1 MKSVTKK
8 IKKFYYILIPFV
20 VVALCVPLSF
30 TALDNKLNDLFIRFL
45 PDPKEN
51 DNVVLLEIDD
61 PLINN
66 IGTWPLTRNV
76 YADMLNTMK
85 WFEPEA
91 FISDLSFVD
100 KSPFHVDQSYIEDD
114 LPRYVDTEFDN
125 LYETSVEVMGGLV
138 SEDISEDDAN
148 ELARALIDASE
159 SSRNN
164 IQVSIAT
171 ASKDYDT
178 ELSEALRFFGDSYLT
193 LWMDADIDM
202 NDVDRD
208 FLMNN
213 LAMENVVSDGDT
225 LTPDVDTVRPA
236 LDVLMYA
243 AGEAGFVNA
252 EPDSD
257 GYRRRLYLLKKY
269 QGKYFAQ
276 LIFQPVLKHF
286 GNPQVIISNK
296 KIVLKDAEV
305 SPGVKKDVVIP
316 RCEDGSVLIRFPKK
330 TYLEYDSRLSGWSV
344 YRLSLLEKNL
354 VQNLRIMKERSYF
367 GFESDGEPVIIWD
380 EDVDGT
386 NPVDAYNAV
395 EYIRDELSSGEE
407 TEYTFEDFKTYHDE
421 FYASVEK
428 WLTGDYEKKLLEYAD
443 GDSDVMSDVMTVF
456 RLTTEIFQDIKKQS
470 EKLEKRLRGSLCIVG
485 TNATSTTDY
494 GVIAYD
500 GNYANVGSHASM
512 ANQLLSMDFIDDS
525 PWFYGIFIALAA
537 NLIYVLIC
545 FKVKTPIRKMIVG
558 VLMVFIVTAL
568 LLAVFLATRK
578 YFCGIVP
585 MISMIITFVT
595 ITVISLISTS
605 KEKKFIQEKFGA
617 YVAPEIVSQ
626 LVKHPESATVGGDSK
641 NITALFSDVKTF
653 SGFTETVNN
662 VAIKNAVE
670 HNEEV
675 KAGKFPGEKPLT
687 DEEVGM
693 KGSASGAEHLVAYLN
708 DYLGALSDAIMKEHG
723 TIDKYVGDEIVSF
736 FGAPIDDEDNAW
748 NACVAGIRMLQAEAR
763 YNQEHLE
770 ELPINPKTGK
780 PFLLNS
786 RVGINSGDMVVGN
799 MGTTRKMNYTVM
811 GNNVNLASR
820 LEGTNKAYNS
830 WIMCSDSTWK
840 AANARPHNDELIARR
855 FDCVQVVNV
864 VQPVQI
870 HNILGLRS
878 ELPAKQIEAAEIFNR
893 GIELYL
899 KGMDTPDQ
907 PKDPED
913 LKKAY
918 RLFKQ
923 ALECYPDDKSSEV
936 FMQRCMFFVQNG
948 MPKVWDGVYTMTSK

>member
-1 MKSVTKK
+1 M
-8 IKKFYYILIPFV
+8 
-20 VVALCVPLSF
+20 VAICVPLSF
-30 TALDNKLNDLFIRFL
+30 TSLDNKLNDLFIRFL
-45 PDPKEN
+45 PPAVEN
-51 DNVVLLEIDD
+51 ENVVLVEVDDALID
-61 PLINN
+61 N
-66 IGTWPLTRNV
+66 IGTWPLTRDV
-76 YADMLNTMK
+76 YADMLNVMRR
-85 WFEPEA
+85 FEPES
-91 FISDLSFVD
+91 FVSDLSFVD
-100 KSPFHVDQSYIEDD
+100 KSPFHVDQDYFEND
-114 LPRYVDTEFDN
+114 LPRYVDTDFDN
-125 LYETSVEVMGGLV
+125 LDETAYYVMDGLASGGLSDEEATELV
-138 SEDISEDDAN
+138 SAYSETTEVA
-148 ELARALIDASE
+148 
-159 SSRNN
+159 RNN
-164 IQVSIAT
+164 IKTSVSN
-171 ASKDYDT
+171 ASKDYDVD
-178 ELSEALRFFGDSYLT
+178 LANALRFFGDAYLT
-193 LWMDADIDM
+193 LWMDVDIDM
-202 NDVDRD
+202 KTVDRD

-213 LAMENVVSDGDT
+213 LALENVVSNGDT
-225 LTPDVDTVRPA
+225 LTPEVDTVKPA
-236 LDVLMYA
+236 LETLMYA

-252 EPDSD
+252 DPDAD

-269 QGKYFAQ
+269 QGKYFPQ
-276 LIFQPVLKHF
+276 LVFQPILQHY
-286 GNPQVIISNK
+286 GYPQVVISNRT
-296 KIVLKDAEV
+296 IVLKDAQI
-305 SPGVKKDVVIP
+305 SPTEKKDIVIP
-316 RCEDGSVLIRFPKK
+316 RCEDGTVLIRFPPKK
-330 TYLEYDSRLSGWSV
+330 YLDYESRLSGWSI

-354 VQNLRIMKERSYF
+354 VKNINAMNENGYF
-367 GFESDGEPVIIWD
+367 DMVWDKDENPSDLYS
-380 EDVDGT
+380 
-386 NPVDAYNAV
+386 ALL
-395 EYIRDELSSGEE
+395 YIRDELSSGEE
-407 TEYTFEDFKTYHDE
+407 TDFTYADYKEYLDR
-421 FYASVEK
+421 FYEETENF
-428 WLTGDYEKKLLEYAD
+428 LEGDYERSLLEIAD
-443 GDSDVMSDVMTVF
+443 GDSDLTRNIMDFF
-456 RLTTEIFQDIKKQS
+456 RNSSEILAEIKKAN
-470 EKLEKRLRGSLCIVG
+470 EKLQKRLHGSLCIIG

-494 GVIAYD
+494 GVTAYD
-500 GNYANVGSHASM
+500 GNYANVGSHSSM
-512 ANQLLSMDFIDDS
+512 ANQILSQDFIDDS
-525 PWFYGIFIALAA
+525 PWYIGVVIAMVAGLA
-537 NLIYVLIC
+537 YVLIC
-545 FKVKTPIRKMIVG
+545 FKVKTPTRKMIVG
-558 VLMVFIVTAL
+558 VLMVFLIAGL

-578 YFCGIVP
+578 YFYGVVPIV
-585 MISMIITFVT
+585 SMIITFII
-595 ITVISLISTS
+595 ITVISLVSTS

-617 YVAPEIVSQ
+617 YVAPEIVTQ

-662 VAIKNAVE
+662 VAIKNAIQ
-670 HNEEV
+670 HNEDV
-675 KAGKFPGEKPLT
+675 KAGKFPGEEPLS

-748 NACVAGIRMLQAEAR
+748 NACVAGIRMLQAEAQ
-763 YNQEHLE
+763 YNREHLE

-899 KGMDTPDQ
+899 KGMDTPEQ
-907 PKDPED
+907 PKDPDD

-918 RLFKQ
+918 SLFKQ

>member
-1 MKSVTKK
+1 MKSVSKK
-8 IKKFYYILIPFV
+8 IKKIYYILIPIV
-20 VVALCVPLSF
+20 VVAICVPLSF
-30 TALDNKLNDLFIRFL
+30 TSLDNKLNDLFIRFL
-45 PDPKEN
+45 PPAVEN
-51 DNVVLLEIDD
+51 ENVVLVEVDDALID
-61 PLINN
+61 N
-66 IGTWPLTRNV
+66 IGTWPLTRDV
-76 YADMLNTMK
+76 YADMLNVMRR
-85 WFEPEA
+85 FEPES
-91 FISDLSFVD
+91 FVSDLSFVD
-100 KSPFHVDQSYIEDD
+100 KSPFHVDQDYFEND
-114 LPRYVDTEFDN
+114 LPRYVDTDFDN
-125 LYETSVEVMGGLV
+125 LDETAYYVMDGLASGGLSDEEATELV
-138 SEDISEDDAN
+138 SAYSETTEVA
-148 ELARALIDASE
+148 
-159 SSRNN
+159 RNN
-164 IQVSIAT
+164 IKTSVSN
-171 ASKDYDT
+171 ASKDYDVD
-178 ELSEALRFFGDSYLT
+178 LANALRFFGDAYLT
-193 LWMDADIDM
+193 LWMDVDIDM
-202 NDVDRD
+202 KTVDRD

-213 LAMENVVSDGDT
+213 LALENVVSNGDT
-225 LTPDVDTVRPA
+225 LTPEVDTVKPA
-236 LDVLMYA
+236 LETLMYA

-252 EPDSD
+252 DPDAD

-269 QGKYFAQ
+269 QGKYFPQ
-276 LIFQPVLKHF
+276 LVFQPILQHY
-286 GNPQVIISNK
+286 GYPQVVISNRT
-296 KIVLKDAEV
+296 IVLKDAQI
-305 SPGVKKDVVIP
+305 SPTEKKDIVIP
-316 RCEDGSVLIRFPKK
+316 RCEDGTVLIRFPPKK
-330 TYLEYDSRLSGWSV
+330 YLDYESRLSGWSI

-354 VQNLRIMKERSYF
+354 VKNINAMNENGYF
-367 GFESDGEPVIIWD
+367 DMVWDKDENPSDLYS
-380 EDVDGT
+380 
-386 NPVDAYNAV
+386 ALL
-395 EYIRDELSSGEE
+395 YIRDELSSGEE
-407 TEYTFEDFKTYHDE
+407 TDFTYADYKEYLDR
-421 FYASVEK
+421 FYEETENF
-428 WLTGDYEKKLLEYAD
+428 LEGDYERSLLEIAD
-443 GDSDVMSDVMTVF
+443 GDSDLTRNIMDFF
-456 RLTTEIFQDIKKQS
+456 RNSSEILAEIKKAN
-470 EKLEKRLRGSLCIVG
+470 EKLQKRLHGSLCIIG

-494 GVIAYD
+494 GVTAYD
-500 GNYANVGSHASM
+500 GNYANVGSHSSM
-512 ANQLLSMDFIDDS
+512 ANQILSQDFIDDS
-525 PWFYGIFIALAA
+525 PWYIGVVIAMVAGLA
-537 NLIYVLIC
+537 YVLIC
-545 FKVKTPIRKMIVG
+545 FKVKTPTRKMIVG
-558 VLMVFIVTAL
+558 VLMVFLIAGL

-578 YFCGIVP
+578 YFYGVVPIV
-585 MISMIITFVT
+585 SMIITFII
-595 ITVISLISTS
+595 ITVISLVSTS

-617 YVAPEIVSQ
+617 YVAPEIVTQ

-662 VAIKNAVE
+662 VAIKNAIQ
-670 HNEEV
+670 HNEDV
-675 KAGKFPGEKPLT
+675 KAGKFPGEEPLS

-748 NACVAGIRMLQAEAR
+748 NACVAGIRMLQAEAQ
-763 YNQEHLE
+763 YNREHLE

-899 KGMDTPDQ
+899 KGMDTPEQ
-907 PKDPED
+907 PKDPDD

-918 RLFKQ
+918 SLFKQ

>member
-1 MKSVTKK
+1 MKSISKK
-8 IKKFYYILIPFV
+8 IKKIYYILIPII
-20 VVALCVPLSF
+20 VVAVCTPLSF
-30 TALDNKLNDLFIRFL
+30 TSLDNKLNDLFIKFL
-45 PDPKEN
+45 PPATEN
-51 DNVVLLEIDD
+51 KNVVLVEVDD
-61 PLINN
+61 PLIDN
-66 IGTWPLTRNV
+66 IGTWPLTRDV

-85 WFEPEA
+85 YFEPHS

-100 KSPFHVDQSYIEDD
+100 KSPFHVDQDYLEND
-114 LPRYVDTEFDN
+114 LPRYVDTDFDN
-125 LYETSVEVMGGLV
+125 LDESAYEVMGGLATEGIT
-138 SEDISEDDAN
+138 EDEAN
-148 ELARALIDASE
+148 ELAGVYVEAS
-159 SSRNN
+159 STARNN
-164 IQVSIAT
+164 IKTSISN
-171 ASKDYDT
+171 ASKDYDV
-178 ELSEALRFFGDSYLT
+178 ELCKALRFFKDTYLT

-202 NDVDRD
+202 NTVDND

-213 LAMENVVSDGDT
+213 LALENVVSKGDT
-225 LTPDVDTVRPA
+225 LTPDVDTIKPA
-236 LDVLMYA
+236 LESLMYA

-252 EPDSD
+252 DPDED

-269 QGKYFAQ
+269 HGKYFAQ
-276 LIFQPVLKHF
+276 LVFQPILKYF
-286 GNPQVIISNK
+286 GNPQVVISNQT
-296 KIVLKDAEV
+296 ITLKGAQI
-305 SPGVKKDVVIP
+305 SPTEKKDIVIP
-316 RCEDGSVLIRFPKK
+316 RCEDGSVLIRFPPK
-330 TYLEYDSRLSGWSV
+330 TYLEYSSRLSGWSI
-344 YRLSLLEKNL
+344 YRLSMLEKNL
-354 VQNLRIMKERSYF
+354 AANISTMAENGYF
-367 GFESDGEPVIIWD
+367 SPDIWD
-380 EDVDGT
+380 EEEETPADIYS
-386 NPVDAYNAV
+386 AL
-395 EYIRDELSSGEE
+395 EYIRDALSSEEE
-407 TEYTFEDFKTYHDE
+407 TDLTFEDYKTYRDS
-421 FYASVEK
+421 FYETTERF
-428 WLTGDYEKKLLEYAD
+428 LNGDYEKLLLEKAD
-443 GDSDVMSDVMTVF
+443 GDADLMRDILDFF
-456 RLTTEIFQDIKKQS
+456 RTSSEILADIQKQS
-470 EKLEKRLRGSLCIVG
+470 EKLKDRLTGSLCIIG

-494 GVIAYD
+494 GVTAYD

-512 ANQLLSMDFIDDS
+512 ANQILNQDFIDDS
-525 PWFYGIFIALAA
+525 PWFYGIIIALVSG
-537 NLIYVLIC
+537 LIYVLVC

-558 VLMVFIVTAL
+558 VLMVFLIAGL

-578 YFCGIVP
+578 YFCGVVP
-585 MISMIITFVT
+585 VISMIVTFV
-595 ITVISLISTS
+595 IVTVISLVSTS

-662 VAIKNAVE
+662 VAIKNAIE

-675 KAGKFPGEKPLT
+675 KAGKFPDEKPLS

-736 FGAPIDDEDNAW
+736 FGAPIDDDDNAW
-748 NACVAGIRMLQAEAR
+748 NACVAGIRMLQAEAQ
-763 YNQEHLE
+763 YNNEHLN

-878 ELPAKQIEAAEIFNR
+878 ELPSAQIEAAEIFNR

-918 RLFKQ
+918 ALFKQ
-923 ALECYPDDKSSEV
+923 ALECYPEDRSSEV

-948 MPKVWDGVYTMTSK
+948 MPKLWDGVYTMTSK

>member
-1 MKSVTKK
+1 MKSVSKK
-8 IKKFYYILIPFV
+8 IKKIYYILIPIV
-20 VVALCVPLSF
+20 VVAICVPLSF
-30 TALDNKLNDLFIRFL
+30 TSLDNKLNDLFIRFL
-45 PDPKEN
+45 PPAVEN
-51 DNVVLLEIDD
+51 ENVVLVEVDDALID
-61 PLINN
+61 N
-66 IGTWPLTRNV
+66 IGTWPLTRDV
-76 YADMLNTMK
+76 YADMLNVMRR
-85 WFEPEA
+85 FEPES
-91 FISDLSFVD
+91 FVSDLSFVD
-100 KSPFHVDQSYIEDD
+100 KSPFHVDQDYFEND
-114 LPRYVDTEFDN
+114 LPRYVDTDFDN
-125 LYETSVEVMGGLV
+125 LDETAYYVMDGLASGGLSDEEATELV
-138 SEDISEDDAN
+138 SAYSETTEVA
-148 ELARALIDASE
+148 
-159 SSRNN
+159 RNN
-164 IQVSIAT
+164 IKTSVSN
-171 ASKDYDT
+171 ASKDYDVD
-178 ELSEALRFFGDSYLT
+178 LANALRFFGDAYLT
-193 LWMDADIDM
+193 LWMDVDIDM
-202 NDVDRD
+202 KTVDRD

-213 LAMENVVSDGDT
+213 LALENVVSNGDT
-225 LTPDVDTVRPA
+225 LTPEVDTVKPA
-236 LDVLMYA
+236 LETLMYA

-252 EPDSD
+252 DPDAD

-269 QGKYFAQ
+269 QGKYFPQ
-276 LIFQPVLKHF
+276 LVFQPILQHY
-286 GNPQVIISNK
+286 GYPQVVISNRT
-296 KIVLKDAEV
+296 IVLKDAQI
-305 SPGVKKDVVIP
+305 SPTEKKDIVIP
-316 RCEDGSVLIRFPKK
+316 RCEDGTVLIRFPPKK
-330 TYLEYDSRLSGWSV
+330 YLDYESRLSGWSI

-354 VQNLRIMKERSYF
+354 VKNINAMNENGYF
-367 GFESDGEPVIIWD
+367 DMVWDKDENPSDLYS
-380 EDVDGT
+380 
-386 NPVDAYNAV
+386 ALL
-395 EYIRDELSSGEE
+395 YIRDELSSGEE
-407 TEYTFEDFKTYHDE
+407 TDFTYADYKEYLDR
-421 FYASVEK
+421 FYEETENF
-428 WLTGDYEKKLLEYAD
+428 LEGDYERSLLEIAD
-443 GDSDVMSDVMTVF
+443 GDSDLTRNIMDFF
-456 RLTTEIFQDIKKQS
+456 RNSSEILAEIKKAN
-470 EKLEKRLRGSLCIVG
+470 EKLQKRLHGSLCIIG

-494 GVIAYD
+494 GVTAYD
-500 GNYANVGSHASM
+500 GNYANVGSHSSM
-512 ANQLLSMDFIDDS
+512 ANQILSQDFIDDS
-525 PWFYGIFIALAA
+525 PWYIGVVIAVVAGLA
-537 NLIYVLIC
+537 YVLIC
-545 FKVKTPIRKMIVG
+545 FKVKTPTRKMIVG
-558 VLMVFIVTAL
+558 VLMVFLIAGL

-578 YFCGIVP
+578 YFYGVVPIV
-585 MISMIITFVT
+585 SMIITFII
-595 ITVISLISTS
+595 ITVISLVSTS

-617 YVAPEIVSQ
+617 YVAPEIVTQ

-662 VAIKNAVE
+662 VAIKNAIQ
-670 HNEEV
+670 HNEDV
-675 KAGKFPGEKPLT
+675 KAGKFPGEEPLS

-748 NACVAGIRMLQAEAR
+748 NACVAGIRMLQAEAQ
-763 YNQEHLE
+763 YNREHLE

-899 KGMDTPDQ
+899 KGMDTPEQ
-907 PKDPED
+907 PKDPDD

-918 RLFKQ
+918 SLFKQ

>member
-1 MKSVTKK
+1 MKSVSKK
-8 IKKFYYILIPFV
+8 IKKIYYILIPIV
-20 VVALCVPLSF
+20 VVAICVPLSF
-30 TALDNKLNDLFIRFL
+30 TSLDNKLNDLFIRFL
-45 PDPKEN
+45 PPAVEN
-51 DNVVLLEIDD
+51 ENVVLVEVDDALID
-61 PLINN
+61 N
-66 IGTWPLTRNV
+66 IGTWPLTRDV
-76 YADMLNTMK
+76 YADMLNVMRR
-85 WFEPEA
+85 FEPES
-91 FISDLSFVD
+91 FVSDLSFVD
-100 KSPFHVDQSYIEDD
+100 KSPFHVDQDYFEND
-114 LPRYVDTEFDN
+114 LPRYVDTDFDN
-125 LYETSVEVMGGLV
+125 LDETAYYVMDGLASGGLSDEEATELV
-138 SEDISEDDAN
+138 SAYSETTEVA
-148 ELARALIDASE
+148 
-159 SSRNN
+159 RNN
-164 IQVSIAT
+164 IKTSVSN
-171 ASKDYDT
+171 ASKDYDVD
-178 ELSEALRFFGDSYLT
+178 LANALRFFGDAYLT
-193 LWMDADIDM
+193 LWMDVDIDM
-202 NDVDRD
+202 KTVDRD

-213 LAMENVVSDGDT
+213 LALENVVSNGDT
-225 LTPDVDTVRPA
+225 LTPEVDTVKPA
-236 LDVLMYA
+236 LETLMYA

-252 EPDSD
+252 DPDAD

-269 QGKYFAQ
+269 QGKYFPQ
-276 LIFQPVLKHF
+276 LVFQPILQHY
-286 GNPQVIISNK
+286 GYPQVVISNRT
-296 KIVLKDAEV
+296 IVLKDAQI
-305 SPGVKKDVVIP
+305 SPTEKKDIVIP
-316 RCEDGSVLIRFPKK
+316 RCEDGTVLIRFPPKK
-330 TYLEYDSRLSGWSV
+330 YLDYESRLSGWSI

-354 VQNLRIMKERSYF
+354 VKNINAMNENGYF
-367 GFESDGEPVIIWD
+367 DMVWDKDENPSDLYS
-380 EDVDGT
+380 
-386 NPVDAYNAV
+386 ALL
-395 EYIRDELSSGEE
+395 YIRDELSSGEE
-407 TEYTFEDFKTYHDE
+407 TDFTYADYKEYLDR
-421 FYASVEK
+421 FYEETENF
-428 WLTGDYEKKLLEYAD
+428 LEGDYERSLLEIAD
-443 GDSDVMSDVMTVF
+443 GDSDLTRNIMDFF
-456 RLTTEIFQDIKKQS
+456 RNSSEILAEIKKAN
-470 EKLEKRLRGSLCIVG
+470 EKLQKRLHGSLCIIG

-494 GVIAYD
+494 GVTAYD
-500 GNYANVGSHASM
+500 GNYANVGSHSSM
-512 ANQLLSMDFIDDS
+512 ANQILSQDFIDDS
-525 PWFYGIFIALAA
+525 PWYIGVVIAMVAGLA
-537 NLIYVLIC
+537 YVLIC
-545 FKVKTPIRKMIVG
+545 FKVKTPTRKMIVG
-558 VLMVFIVTAL
+558 VLMVFLIAGL

-578 YFCGIVP
+578 YFYGVVPIV
-585 MISMIITFVT
+585 SMIITFII
-595 ITVISLISTS
+595 ITVISLVSTS

-617 YVAPEIVSQ
+617 YVAPEIVTQ

-662 VAIKNAVE
+662 VAIKNAIQ
-670 HNEEV
+670 HNEDV
-675 KAGKFPGEKPLT
+675 KAGKFPGEEPLS

-748 NACVAGIRMLQAEAR
+748 NACVAGIRMLQAEAQ
-763 YNQEHLE
+763 YNREHLE

-899 KGMDTPDQ
+899 KGMDSPEQ
-907 PKDPED
+907 PKDPDD

-918 RLFKQ
+918 SLFKQ

>member
-1 MKSVTKK
+1 MKSVSKK
-8 IKKFYYILIPFV
+8 IKKIYYILIPIV
-20 VVALCVPLSF
+20 VVAICVPLSF
-30 TALDNKLNDLFIRFL
+30 TSLDNKLNDLFIRFL
-45 PDPKEN
+45 PPAVEN
-51 DNVVLLEIDD
+51 ENVVLVEVDDALID
-61 PLINN
+61 N
-66 IGTWPLTRNV
+66 IGTWPLTRDV
-76 YADMLNTMK
+76 YADMLNVMRR
-85 WFEPEA
+85 FEPES
-91 FISDLSFVD
+91 FVSDLSFVD
-100 KSPFHVDQSYIEDD
+100 KSPFHVDQDYFEND
-114 LPRYVDTEFDN
+114 LPRYVDTDFDN
-125 LYETSVEVMGGLV
+125 LDETAYYVMDGLASGGLSDEEATELV
-138 SEDISEDDAN
+138 SAYSETTEVA
-148 ELARALIDASE
+148 
-159 SSRNN
+159 RNN
-164 IQVSIAT
+164 IKTSVSN
-171 ASKDYDT
+171 ASKDYDVD
-178 ELSEALRFFGDSYLT
+178 LANALRFFGDAYLT
-193 LWMDADIDM
+193 LWMDVDIDM
-202 NDVDRD
+202 KTVDRD

-213 LAMENVVSDGDT
+213 LALENVVSNGDT
-225 LTPDVDTVRPA
+225 LTPEVDTVKPA
-236 LDVLMYA
+236 LETLMYA

-252 EPDSD
+252 DPDAD

-269 QGKYFAQ
+269 QGKYFPQ
-276 LIFQPVLKHF
+276 LVFQPILQHY
-286 GNPQVIISNK
+286 GYPQVVISNRT
-296 KIVLKDAEV
+296 IVLKDAQI
-305 SPGVKKDVVIP
+305 SPTEKKDIVIP
-316 RCEDGSVLIRFPKK
+316 RCEDGTVLIRFPPKK
-330 TYLEYDSRLSGWSV
+330 YLDYESRLSGWSI

-354 VQNLRIMKERSYF
+354 VKNINAMNENGYF
-367 GFESDGEPVIIWD
+367 DMVWDKDENPSDLYS
-380 EDVDGT
+380 
-386 NPVDAYNAV
+386 ALL
-395 EYIRDELSSGEE
+395 YIRDELSSGEE
-407 TEYTFEDFKTYHDE
+407 TDFTYADYKEYLDR
-421 FYASVEK
+421 FYEETENF
-428 WLTGDYEKKLLEYAD
+428 LEGDYERSLLEIAD
-443 GDSDVMSDVMTVF
+443 GDSDLTRNIMDFF
-456 RLTTEIFQDIKKQS
+456 RNSSEILAEIKKAN
-470 EKLEKRLRGSLCIVG
+470 EKLQKRLHGSLCIIG

-494 GVIAYD
+494 GVTAYD
-500 GNYANVGSHASM
+500 GNYANVGSHSSM
-512 ANQLLSMDFIDDS
+512 ANQILSQDFIDDS
-525 PWFYGIFIALAA
+525 PWYIGVVIAVVAGLA
-537 NLIYVLIC
+537 YVLIC

-558 VLMVFIVTAL
+558 VLMVFLIAGL

-578 YFCGIVP
+578 YFYGVVPIV
-585 MISMIITFVT
+585 SMIITFII
-595 ITVISLISTS
+595 ITVISLVSTS

-617 YVAPEIVSQ
+617 YVAPEIVTQ

-662 VAIKNAVE
+662 VAIKNAIQ
-670 HNEEV
+670 HNEDV
-675 KAGKFPGEKPLT
+675 KAGKFPGEEPLS

-748 NACVAGIRMLQAEAR
+748 NACVAGIRMLQAEAQ
-763 YNQEHLE
+763 YNREHLE

-899 KGMDTPDQ
+899 KGMDTPEQ
-907 PKDPED
+907 PKDPDD

-918 RLFKQ
+918 SLFKQ

>member
-1 MKSVTKK
+1 MKSVSKK
-8 IKKFYYILIPFV
+8 IKKIYYILIPIV
-20 VVALCVPLSF
+20 VVAICVPLSF
-30 TALDNKLNDLFIRFL
+30 TSLDNKLNDLFIRFL
-45 PDPKEN
+45 PPAVEN
-51 DNVVLLEIDD
+51 ENVVLVEVDDALID
-61 PLINN
+61 N
-66 IGTWPLTRNV
+66 IGTWPLTRDV
-76 YADMLNTMK
+76 YADMLNVMRR
-85 WFEPEA
+85 FEPES
-91 FISDLSFVD
+91 FVSDLSFVD
-100 KSPFHVDQSYIEDD
+100 KSPFHVDQDYFEND
-114 LPRYVDTEFDN
+114 LPRYVDTDFDN
-125 LYETSVEVMGGLV
+125 LDETAYYVMDGLASGGLSDEEATELV
-138 SEDISEDDAN
+138 SAYSETTEVA
-148 ELARALIDASE
+148 
-159 SSRNN
+159 RNN
-164 IQVSIAT
+164 IKTSVSN
-171 ASKDYDT
+171 ASKDYDVD
-178 ELSEALRFFGDSYLT
+178 LANALRFFGDAYLT
-193 LWMDADIDM
+193 LWMDVDIDM
-202 NDVDRD
+202 KTVDRD

-213 LAMENVVSDGDT
+213 LALENVVSNGDT
-225 LTPDVDTVRPA
+225 LTPEVDTVKPA
-236 LDVLMYA
+236 LETLMYA

-252 EPDSD
+252 DPDAD

-269 QGKYFAQ
+269 QGKYFPQ
-276 LIFQPVLKHF
+276 LVFQPILQHY
-286 GNPQVIISNK
+286 GYPQVVISNRT
-296 KIVLKDAEV
+296 IVLKDAQI
-305 SPGVKKDVVIP
+305 SPTEKKDIVIP
-316 RCEDGSVLIRFPKK
+316 RCEDGTVLIRFPPKK
-330 TYLEYDSRLSGWSV
+330 YLDYESRLSGWSI

-354 VQNLRIMKERSYF
+354 VKNINAMNENGYF
-367 GFESDGEPVIIWD
+367 DMVWDKDENPSDLYS
-380 EDVDGT
+380 
-386 NPVDAYNAV
+386 ALL
-395 EYIRDELSSGEE
+395 YIRDELSSGEE
-407 TEYTFEDFKTYHDE
+407 TDFTYADYKEYLDR
-421 FYASVEK
+421 FYEETENF
-428 WLTGDYEKKLLEYAD
+428 LEGDYERSLLEIAD
-443 GDSDVMSDVMTVF
+443 GDSDLTRNIMDFF
-456 RLTTEIFQDIKKQS
+456 RNSSEILAEIKKAN
-470 EKLEKRLRGSLCIVG
+470 EKLQKRLHGSLCIIG

-494 GVIAYD
+494 GVTAYD
-500 GNYANVGSHASM
+500 GNYANVGSHSSM
-512 ANQLLSMDFIDDS
+512 ANQILSQDFIDDS
-525 PWFYGIFIALAA
+525 PWYIGVVIAMVAGLA
-537 NLIYVLIC
+537 YVLIC
-545 FKVKTPIRKMIVG
+545 FKVKTPTRKMIVG
-558 VLMVFIVTAL
+558 VLMVFLIAGL

-578 YFCGIVP
+578 YFYGVVPIV
-585 MISMIITFVT
+585 SMIITFII
-595 ITVISLISTS
+595 ITVISLVSTS

-617 YVAPEIVSQ
+617 YVAPEIVTQ

-662 VAIKNAVE
+662 VAIKNAIQ

-675 KAGKFPGEKPLT
+675 KAGKFPGEEPLS

-748 NACVAGIRMLQAEAR
+748 NACVAGIRMLQAEAQ
-763 YNQEHLE
+763 YNREHLE

-899 KGMDTPDQ
+899 KGMDNPEQ
-907 PKDPED
+907 PKDPDD

-918 RLFKQ
+918 SLFKQ

>member
-1 MKSVTKK
+1 MKSVSKK
-8 IKKFYYILIPFV
+8 IKKIYYILIPIV
-20 VVALCVPLSF
+20 VVAICVPLSF
-30 TALDNKLNDLFIRFL
+30 TSLDNKLNDLFIRFL
-45 PDPKEN
+45 PPAVEN
-51 DNVVLLEIDD
+51 ENVVLVEVDDALID
-61 PLINN
+61 N
-66 IGTWPLTRNV
+66 IGTWPLTRDV
-76 YADMLNTMK
+76 YADMLNVMRR
-85 WFEPEA
+85 FEPES
-91 FISDLSFVD
+91 FVSDLSFVD
-100 KSPFHVDQSYIEDD
+100 KSPFHVDQDYFEND
-114 LPRYVDTEFDN
+114 LPRYVDTDFDN
-125 LYETSVEVMGGLV
+125 LDETAYYVMDGLASGGLSDEEATELV
-138 SEDISEDDAN
+138 SAYSETTEVA
-148 ELARALIDASE
+148 
-159 SSRNN
+159 RNN
-164 IQVSIAT
+164 IKTSVSN
-171 ASKDYDT
+171 ASKDYDVD
-178 ELSEALRFFGDSYLT
+178 LANALRFFGDAYLT
-193 LWMDADIDM
+193 LWMDVDIDM
-202 NDVDRD
+202 KTVDRD

-213 LAMENVVSDGDT
+213 LALENVVSNGDT
-225 LTPDVDTVRPA
+225 LTPEVDTVKPA
-236 LDVLMYA
+236 LETLMYA

-252 EPDSD
+252 DPDAD

-269 QGKYFAQ
+269 QGKYFPQ
-276 LIFQPVLKHF
+276 LVFQPILQHY
-286 GNPQVIISNK
+286 GYPQVVISNRT
-296 KIVLKDAEV
+296 IVLKDAQI
-305 SPGVKKDVVIP
+305 SPTEKKDIVIP
-316 RCEDGSVLIRFPKK
+316 RCEDGTVLIRFPPKK
-330 TYLEYDSRLSGWSV
+330 YLDYESRLSGWSI

-354 VQNLRIMKERSYF
+354 VKNINAMNENGYF
-367 GFESDGEPVIIWD
+367 DMVWDNDENPSDLYS
-380 EDVDGT
+380 
-386 NPVDAYNAV
+386 ALL
-395 EYIRDELSSGEE
+395 YIRDELSSGEE
-407 TEYTFEDFKTYHDE
+407 TDFTYADYKEYLDR
-421 FYASVEK
+421 FYEETENF
-428 WLTGDYEKKLLEYAD
+428 LEGDYERSLLEIAD
-443 GDSDVMSDVMTVF
+443 GDSDLIRNIMDFF
-456 RLTTEIFQDIKKQS
+456 RNSSEILAEIKKAN
-470 EKLEKRLRGSLCIVG
+470 EKLQKRLHGSLCIIG

-494 GVIAYD
+494 GVTAYD
-500 GNYANVGSHASM
+500 GNYANVGSHSSM
-512 ANQLLSMDFIDDS
+512 ANQILSQDFIDDS
-525 PWFYGIFIALAA
+525 PWYIGVVIAMVAGLA
-537 NLIYVLIC
+537 YVLIC
-545 FKVKTPIRKMIVG
+545 FKVKTPTRKMIVG
-558 VLMVFIVTAL
+558 VLMVFLIAGL

-578 YFCGIVP
+578 YFYGVVPIV
-585 MISMIITFVT
+585 SMIITFII
-595 ITVISLISTS
+595 ITVISLVSTS

-662 VAIKNAVE
+662 VAIKNAIQ
-670 HNEEV
+670 HNEDV
-675 KAGKFPGEKPLT
+675 KAGKFPGEEPLS

-748 NACVAGIRMLQAEAR
+748 NACVAGIRMLQAEAQ
-763 YNQEHLE
+763 YNREHLE

-899 KGMDTPDQ
+899 KGMDSPEQ
-907 PKDPED
+907 PKDPDD

-918 RLFKQ
+918 SLFKQ

>member
-1 MKSVTKK
+1 MKSVSKK
-8 IKKFYYILIPFV
+8 IKKIYYILIPIV
-20 VVALCVPLSF
+20 VVAICVPLSF
-30 TALDNKLNDLFIRFL
+30 TSLDNKLNDLFIRFL
-45 PDPKEN
+45 PPAVEN
-51 DNVVLLEIDD
+51 ENVVLVEVDDALID
-61 PLINN
+61 N
-66 IGTWPLTRNV
+66 IGTWPLTRDV
-76 YADMLNTMK
+76 YADMLNVMRR
-85 WFEPEA
+85 FEPES
-91 FISDLSFVD
+91 FVSDLSFVD
-100 KSPFHVDQSYIEDD
+100 KSPFHVDQDYFEDD
-114 LPRYVDTEFDN
+114 LPRYVDTDFDN
-125 LYETSVEVMGGLV
+125 LDETTYYVMDGLAEGGL
-138 SEDISEDDAN
+138 SDDEAN
-148 ELARALIDASE
+148 ELVAAYSE
-159 SSRNN
+159 STEVARNN
-164 IQVSIAT
+164 IKTSISN
-171 ASKDYDT
+171 ASKDYDVD
-178 ELSEALRFFGDSYLT
+178 LSKALRFFGDAYLT
-193 LWMDADIDM
+193 LWMDVDIDM
-202 NDVDRD
+202 RTVDRD

-213 LAMENVVSDGDT
+213 LALENVVSNGDT
-225 LTPDVDTVRPA
+225 LTPEVDTVKPA
-236 LDVLMYA
+236 LETLMYA

-252 EPDSD
+252 DPDAD

-269 QGKYFAQ
+269 QGKYFPQ
-276 LIFQPVLKHF
+276 LVFQPILQHY
-286 GNPQVIISNK
+286 GYPQVIISNRT
-296 KIVLKDAEV
+296 IVLKDAQI
-305 SPGVKKDVVIP
+305 SPTQKKDIVIP
-316 RCEDGSVLIRFPKK
+316 RCEDGTVLIRFPPKK
-330 TYLEYDSRLSGWSV
+330 YLDYEARLSGWSI

-354 VQNLRIMKERSYF
+354 VRNINAMNDNGYF
-367 GFESDGEPVIIWD
+367 DVVWDKDENPSDLYSAA
-380 EDVDGT
+380 T
-386 NPVDAYNAV
+386 
-395 EYIRDELSSGEE
+395 YICDELSSGEE
-407 TEYTFEDFKTYHDE
+407 TDFTYADYKEYLDR
-421 FYASVEK
+421 FYEETENF
-428 WLTGDYEKKLLEYAD
+428 LEGDYEKTLLEFAE
-443 GDSDVMSDVMTVF
+443 GDLDLSRNIMDFFLKSSEI
-456 RLTTEIFQDIKKQS
+456 LTEIKKAN
-470 EKLEKRLRGSLCIVG
+470 EKLEKRLHGAMCIIG

-500 GNYANVGSHASM
+500 GNYANVGSHSSM
-512 ANQLLSMDFIDDS
+512 ANQILSQDFIDDS
-525 PWFYGIFIALAA
+525 PWYIGVVIAMVAGLA
-537 NLIYVLIC
+537 YVLIC
-545 FKVKTPIRKMIVG
+545 FKVKTPTRKMIVG
-558 VLMVFIVTAL
+558 VLMVFLIAGL

-578 YFCGIVP
+578 YFYGVVPIV
-585 MISMIITFVT
+585 SMIITFII
-595 ITVISLISTS
+595 ITVISLVSTS

-617 YVAPEIVSQ
+617 YVAPEIVTQ

-662 VAIKNAVE
+662 VAIKNAIQ
-670 HNEEV
+670 HNEDV
-675 KAGKFPGEKPLT
+675 KAGKFPGEEPLS

-748 NACVAGIRMLQAEAR
+748 NACVAGIRMLQAEAQ
-763 YNQEHLE
+763 YNREHLE

-899 KGMDTPDQ
+899 KGMDSPEQ
-907 PKDPED
+907 PKDPDD

-918 RLFKQ
+918 SLFKQ